1 MLCSLRLHLPTVFFL
16 TLRLPAVNQGL
27 ALLQAKQVQCL
38 VLANWAKGRASICFN
53 PMLQMDLSCL
63 LQLDLSCFDIML
75 LFPSVR
81 FIQIWISLSGAQLGG
96 RRGEQVFRVN

>member
-1 MLCSLRLHLPTVFFL
+1 MP
-16 TLRLPAVNQGL
+16 GL
-27 ALLQAKQVQCL
+27 GKLGEG
-38 VLANWAKGRASICFN
+38 KGFN
-53 PMLQMDLSCL
+53 MFQMDLSCL